1 MRVVTPVTART
12 YSRTSVARRAVAT
25 SWTHTTAILAV
36 TDWSRP
42 MDDIEREATA
52 RRWLADNLAWS
63 RRLGEYRDP
72 NRWTR
77 VVVALSAL
85 DRYDQEHPVRRD
97 RVA

>member
-1 MRVVTPVTART
+1 
-12 YSRTSVARRAVAT
+12 
-25 SWTHTTAILAV
+25 
-36 TDWSRP
+36 
-42 MDDIEREATA
+42 MDDNEREATA